1 MATFPGFL
9 ICCLVHQA
17 LKPAPVPPLPP
28 HHPVWV
34 LPYCSLYQGHKGP
47 PCLGSFSVACNIKR
61 LNGQTGWH
69 PSLIFRVSHLKG
81 PLAGFLFCSVH
92 QALKWPPMLGSFFVA
107 WCIRH
112 LKGPP
117 GWVPLYCSMC
127 QVLKWPPTCSS
138 GVLLCCLACQA
149 LKGPPIGVLH
159 CYLVCQALK
168 GDHAWSPFLF
178 LCTSGT

>member
-28 HHPVWV
+28 QHPVWV

-81 PLAGFLFCSVH
+81 PLVGGASL
-92 QALKWPPMLGSFFVA
+92 LLG
-107 WCIRH
+107 
-112 LKGPP
+112 
-117 GWVPLYCSMC
+117 
-127 QVLKWPPTCSS
+127 
-138 GVLLCCLACQA
+138 
-149 LKGPPIGVLH
+149 
-159 CYLVCQALK
+159 
-168 GDHAWSPFLF
+168 
-178 LCTSGT
+178 TSATY

>member
-1 MATFPGFL
+1 MLGVL
-9 ICCLVHQA
+9 LCCLQHQA
-17 LKPAPVPPLPP
+17 LKWPNWLASIS
-28 HHPVWV
+28 
-34 LPYCSLYQGHKGP
+34 YFSCQSLKGP
-47 PCLGSFSVACNIKR
+47 PGWGWFSV
-61 LNGQTGWH
+61 TWH
-69 PSLIFRVSHLKG
+69 ISHLLV
-81 PLAGFLFCSVH
+81 PLAGLLLFCSVH

>member
-1 MATFPGFL
+1 MLGASGTKA
-9 ICCLVHQA
+9 C
-17 LKPAPVPPLPP
+17 PLPP
-28 HHPVWV
+28 TPNLVWV
-34 LPYCSLYQGHKGP
+34 FPYCSLCQGPKGP

-107 WCIRH
+107 RCIRH

-159 CYLVCQALK
+159 CYLVCQATEK
-168 GDHAWSPFLF
+168 DPKQGGP
-178 LCTSGT
+178 LCP

>member
-28 HHPVWV
+28 QHLVWV
-34 LPYCSLYQGHKGP
+34 LPYCSLCQGHKGP

-81 PLAGFLFCSVH
+81 PLAGGASL
-92 QALKWPPMLGSFFVA
+92 LLGTSA
-107 WCIRH
+107 
-112 LKGPP
+112 
-117 GWVPLYCSMC
+117 
-127 QVLKWPPTCSS
+127 TC
-138 GVLLCCLACQA
+138 
-149 LKGPPIGVLH
+149 
-159 CYLVCQALK
+159 
-168 GDHAWSPFLF
+168 
-178 LCTSGT
+178 